1 MEDEEKT
8 RRNDMYNKLLG
19 MNLCPGLSEE
29 AALEIGVGSIEILG
43 SKACDAL
50 QRRPIAVRLYVC
62 VSYRG

>member
-1 MEDEEKT
+1 
-8 RRNDMYNKLLG
+8 MYNKLLG

-50 QRRPIAVRLYVC
+50 QLCQRRAAASRVAREQAALQ
-62 VSYRG
+62 RALRA